1 MLVPPYDLRLSGFNS
16 SKHLLLGIT
25 TPLPSHIEK
34 RSLLSK
40 QKEMTQTGY

>member
-1 MLVPPYDLRLSGFNS
+1 
-16 SKHLLLGIT
+16 LLLGLT

-40 QKEMTQTGY
+40 QKEMTQTGYWTPRHHACYSRA